1 MTQLIVSVEDA
12 SLLGDIRK
20 AIKLLR
26 GVASV
31 SMGYEVGEP
40 NPITMKALHE
50 AENGQTIVC
59 DTMEDYLKLVS
70 DELQD

>member
-1 MTQLIVSVEDA
+1 MTQLIVSIEDV

-31 SMGYEVGEP
+31 QVSDVAGVSNEATLRAMHEVE
-40 NPITMKALHE
+40 T
-50 AENGQTIVC
+50 GQTVVC
-59 DTMEDYLKLVS
+59 DSMEDYLRLVD

>member
-1 MTQLIVSVEDA
+1 MTQLIVSIDDV

-26 GVASV
+26 GVAGVQV
-31 SMGYEVGEP
+31 SHVADEP
-40 NPITMKALHE
+40 NATTLQAMRE
-50 AENGQTIVC
+50 VETGQTVVC
-59 DTMEDYLKLVS
+59 DTMEDYLRLVD

>member
-1 MTQLIVSVEDA
+1 MTQLIVSVEET
-12 SLLGDIRK
+12 SLLSDIRK

-31 SMGYEVGEP
+31 SVGHEVDVP
-40 NPITMKALHE
+40 NPTTLKAMHE
-50 AENGQTIVC
+50 AETGQTIVC

>member
-12 SLLGDIRK
+12 SLLGDIRS

-31 SMGYEVGEP
+31 SVGYEDDMS
-40 NPITMKALHE
+40 NPVTLKAMHE
-50 AENGQTIVC
+50 AESGRTIVC